1 MWNKITNLIGQYL
14 GSVLNMINFQGSA
27 YVNLWSLS
35 LLILSIWV
43 CVATKSIPV
52 SVSMIFSSIIVAYGA
67 HKVSSNLNGKG
78 KNNNDNSD
86 DNDNSN

>member
-14 GSVLNMINFQGSA
+14 GSVLNVINFQGSA

-35 LLILSIWV
+35 LLILSVWV
-43 CVATKSIPV
+43 CVKTRSIPV

-67 HKVSSNLNGKG
+67 HKVSSNLSGKG
-78 KNNNDNSD
+78 KQGD
-86 DNDNSN
+86 DNDNSTGNSN

>member
-14 GSVLNMINFQGSA
+14 GSFLNVINFQGSA
-27 YVNLWSLS
+27 YVNLWSLC

-43 CVATKSIPV
+43 CIKTKSIPV

-67 HKVSSNLNGKG
+67 HKVSSNLSGKG
-78 KNNNDNSD
+78 K
-86 DNDNSN
+86 DNDNGNPN